1 MSSDTFNQT
10 SCVLFFI
17 TLTLDH
23 DLKRRKKVIH
33 GLYSWLQ
40 NSKEKHVSYF
50 LSFSFR
56 VKDDPPVIMQFCL
69 GWISLPSLSP
79 VLLFQCS
86 AILLGISTLFNASS
100 PLPPLYKHT
109 PLDWKGC
116 ILLVTRGCCRV
127 LGFIL

>member
-1 MSSDTFNQT
+1 M
-10 SCVLFFI
+10 VFI
-17 TLTLDH
+17 AGS
-23 DLKRRKKVIH
+23 KIQKKNMFH
-33 GLYSWLQ
+33 T
-40 NSKEKHVSYF
+40 

-69 GWISLPSLSP
+69 GWISLPSLSL

-116 ILLVTRGCCRV
+116 ILLVTHGCCRV